1 MRLSI
6 TPKENQAFGQFNG
19 GQILENKPIGFPQ
32 DGGNQRP
39 YSNLFYWA
47 HAWSDKGSLLG
58 EHPHQ
63 GFEIMSFVLKGE
75 IEHYDSHHKKWKALK
90 EGDAQIIRSG
100 RGITHAENF
109 KKGSHIFQIWM
120 DPDLSKTTQQ
130 DASYDDYEDQIFPLL
145 EVGTGHRIKT
155 YKGEGSPFAMDSPG
169 VLIYEHQFETGAYP
183 LELNE
188 DIIYSTYLVEGKL
201 ELNGDLM
208 EKDGFAI
215 LEDGQNALLRPK
227 RLREGAA
234 GVKALET
241 SRLFVIETPRKI
253 DYPTYQELMQ
263 SRFSS

>member
-1 MRLSI
+1 
-6 TPKENQAFGQFNG
+6 
-19 GQILENKPIGFPQ
+19 
-32 DGGNQRP
+32 
-39 YSNLFYWA
+39 
-47 HAWSDKGSLLG
+47 
-58 EHPHQ
+58 
-63 GFEIMSFVLKGE
+63 
-75 IEHYDSHHKKWKALK
+75 
-90 EGDAQIIRSG
+90 
-100 RGITHAENF
+100 
-109 KKGSHIFQIWM
+109 M
-120 DPDLSKTTQQ
+120 DPDLSKTMQQ

-155 YKGEGSPFAMDSPG
+155 YKGEGSPFAMNSTG

-215 LEDGQNALLRPK
+215 LEDGQNT
-227 RLREGAA
+227 

-253 DYPTYQELMQ
+253 DYPTYQELIQ
-263 SRFSS
+263 SRLSS